1 MHAILKKRLE
11 IRNLIANRLLV
22 TLWGALLL
30 AILFS
35 LQPFFT
41 LIFCLILGS
50 FIKSE
55 NQTHI
60 YVLAFLVSLYLGLV
74 NITKTPESDLLNY
87 IQAFHDSQLLG
98 LSDFLVIHSREPLY
112 YISVFI
118 LGNSGFISETGFVFM
133 STFFPYYIFLSAIIK
148 LSASVCLR
156 NRSII
161 IIMISLAFFPQLF
174 SLSAH
179 LMRQFLAAAIMV
191 YVLSEFI
198 IFGEKKYLVGIVA
211 FLNHFSVG
219 VFFLLQALASFV
231 PRARLSTSLNV
242 AGYLLTLLVSFNL
255 LLLIAKYLTELPL
268 VGMIFVRLIDPSGSD
283 HGPFNILQF
292 IFASVVI
299 GMSIFNMSGR
309 YKILR
314 TSNAGLVH
322 LVIIVFSLL
331 VLISTLES
339 SLSLMSLR
347 FSIFL
352 YFIMG
357 LVAPF
362 TLIKID
368 KMVRVDMILLGLVPV
383 IIYAFFYKTYFGVF
397 NYADPIEL
405 LAFSIFELWNYR

>member
-219 VFFLLQALASFV
+219 VFFFI
-231 PRARLSTSLNV
+231 TSSSV
-242 AGYLLTLLVSFNL
+242 FCAAG
-255 LLLIAKYLTELPL
+255 K
-268 VGMIFVRLIDPSGSD
+268 
-283 HGPFNILQF
+283 
-292 IFASVVI
+292 VI
-299 GMSIFNMSGR
+299 
-309 YKILR
+309 Y
-314 TSNAGLVH
+314 
-322 LVIIVFSLL
+322 
-331 VLISTLES
+331 
-339 SLSLMSLR
+339 
-347 FSIFL
+347 
-352 YFIMG
+352 
-357 LVAPF
+357 
-362 TLIKID
+362 
-368 KMVRVDMILLGLVPV
+368 
-383 IIYAFFYKTYFGVF
+383 
-397 NYADPIEL
+397 
-405 LAFSIFELWNYR
+405 